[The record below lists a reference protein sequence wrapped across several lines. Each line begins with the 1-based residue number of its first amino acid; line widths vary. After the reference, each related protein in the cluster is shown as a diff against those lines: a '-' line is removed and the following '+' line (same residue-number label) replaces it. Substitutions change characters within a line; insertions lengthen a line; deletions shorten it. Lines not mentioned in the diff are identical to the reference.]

1 MPRPESPLDPSEGP
15 VPAFA
20 QDLRHLRANAG
31 NPSYRALAAVSHC
44 GRTTLAKAAAGR
56 RFPSWEVTRAYV
68 EACEGDVEAWRRKWQ
83 ATDALL
89 KAEGRASGDPVP
101 ARELARTAAPGR
113 RSHGPSPQGDDP
125 LQAATPDELVGMLR
139 RLCRRARIEP
149 HQLPRLSA
157 KAGGTDA
164 YAALSG
170 AQMSGLFYGHR
181 APRAHEVLRIVE
193 LCRVDTGQ
201 MRLWAIACARLLDAP
216 AARPEE
222 AGSDHPGGNGR
233 AKNLARRP
241 AGAAYPERVLLGMML
256 HRLREA
262 RGLPAREAGEA
273 IGASPA
279 KISRMELGQVSLRE
293 PDVAAL
299 LTLYGVEDGALTAS
313 LLELARRAPSPG
325 SANRQDDGPTA
336 WLRAYSGLEES
347 TSLIRTCGIRHI
359 PSLLQTEAYARIV
372 TARSGP
378 HLAAD
383 DVDELVR
390 LRMARQRRF
399 SADGERRLWAIVDE
413 RVLRRPVGPPP
424 MWREQI
430 AHLIGMTTWPNVT
443 LQILPSESRPRRA
456 SRGQITWLRFG
467 DEALP
472 DIMCREGLTGIDYV
486 TEPSDVNA
494 HMVALNTL
502 GVHARWPE
510 KSLEILTEI
519 LHDPTP
525 EAPGW
530 FTGRPTLPPP
540 GGDRERR

>member
-1 MPRPESPLDPSEGP
+1 MPRPESPLDPSAGP

-20 QDLRHLRANAG
+20 QDLRNLRVEAG
-31 NPSYRALAAVSHC
+31 SPSYRALEAVSHC
-44 GRTTLAKAAAGR
+44 GRTTLANAASGR
-56 RFPSWEVTRAYV
+56 RLPTWEVTRAYV
-68 EACEGDVEAWRRKWQ
+68 EACGGDVDAWRRKWRTT
-83 ATDALL
+83 AALV
-89 KAEGRASGDPVP
+89 KAEGRASGTPVP
-101 ARELARTAAPGR
+101 ARELARTATGR
-113 RSHGPSPQGDDP
+113 RSPHPSPQADDP

-157 KAGGTDA
+157 KAKGTDV

-201 MRLWAIACARLLDAP
+201 MRLWAIACARLLQAP

-222 AGSDHPGGNGR
+222 AASGRPGAGNGG
-233 AKNLARRP
+233 AGDLAQRP
-241 AGAAYPERVLLGMML
+241 AGAAYPERVLLGVML

-262 RGLPAREAGEA
+262 RGLPAREAGGA

-299 LTLYGVEDGALTAS
+299 LTLYGVEDGSLAGS
-313 LLELARRAPSPG
+313 LLDLARGAPSPG
-325 SANRQDDGPTA
+325 SGNRRDDGPTA

-347 TSLIRTCGIRHI
+347 ASLIRTSGIRHI
-359 PSLLQTEAYARIV
+359 PSLLQTEAYARAV
-372 TARSGP
+372 TARSVP
-378 HLAAD
+378 HLAAH

-399 SADGERRLWAIVDE
+399 AADAGRRLWAIVDE

-424 MWREQI
+424 VWQEQI
-430 AHLIGMTTWPNVT
+430 AHLISVSTWPNVT
-443 LQILPSESRPRRA
+443 LQILPSRSRPRRA
-456 SRGQITWLRFG
+456 CRGQMTWLRFG
-467 DEALP
+467 DGGLP
-472 DIMCREGLTGIDYV
+472 DVMCREGATGIDYV

-502 GVHARWPE
+502 GVHAQWPD

-519 LHDPTP
+519 LQDPTP

-540 GGDRERR
+540 GGDRKRR

>member
-1 MPRPESPLDPSEGP
+1 MPRPETPLDPSAGP

-20 QDLRHLRANAG
+20 QGLRHLRAEAG
-31 NPSYRALAAVSHC
+31 SPSYRALESVSHC
-44 GRTTLAKAAAGR
+44 GRTTLAKAASGR
-56 RFPSWEVTRAYV
+56 WFPSWEVTRAYV
-68 EACEGDVEAWRRKWQ
+68 EACEGDVEAWRRKWR
-83 ATDALL
+83 ATADLL
-89 KAEGRASGDPVP
+89 EAEGRASGDPVP
-101 ARELARTAAPGR
+101 ARELTRTAVGR
-113 RSHGPSPQGDDP
+113 RSPGPPPQADDP

-139 RLCRRARIEP
+139 RLCRRNRIEP

-157 KAGGTDA
+157 KAKGTDA
-164 YAALSG
+164 YAGLSG

-181 APRAHEVLRIVE
+181 APRAHEILRIVE

-222 AGSDHPGGNGR
+222 AGSGHPHGDGR
-233 AKNLARRP
+233 TRDLAQRP

-262 RGLPAREAGEA
+262 RGVPAREAGGA

-313 LLELARRAPSPG
+313 LLELARGAPSPG
-325 SANRQDDGPTA
+325 SGNRREDGPTA

-347 TSLIRTCGIRHI
+347 ASLIRTCGIRFI
-359 PSLLQTEAYARIV
+359 PSLLQTEAYARTV
-372 TARSGP
+372 TARNGP
-378 HLAAD
+378 HLAAHD
-383 DVDELVR
+383 ADELVR
-390 LRMARQRRF
+390 LRTARQRRF
-399 SADGERRLWAIVDE
+399 TADGERRLWAIVDE
-413 RVLRRPVGPPP
+413 RALRRPVGPRPV
-424 MWREQI
+424 WQEQI
-430 AHLIGMTTWPNVT
+430 AHLISMSTWPNVT

-456 SRGQITWLRFG
+456 SRGQITMLRFSDG
-467 DEALP
+467 ALP
-472 DIMCREGLTGIDYV
+472 DVMCREGLTGIDYL
-486 TEPSDVNA
+486 TEPADFIS
-494 HMVALNTL
+494 HMDALNTL
-502 GVHARWPE
+502 GILAHWPE
-510 KSLEILTEI
+510 RSLEILTEI
-519 LHDPTP
+519 LRDPTP

-540 GGDRERR
+540 GGDRKRR